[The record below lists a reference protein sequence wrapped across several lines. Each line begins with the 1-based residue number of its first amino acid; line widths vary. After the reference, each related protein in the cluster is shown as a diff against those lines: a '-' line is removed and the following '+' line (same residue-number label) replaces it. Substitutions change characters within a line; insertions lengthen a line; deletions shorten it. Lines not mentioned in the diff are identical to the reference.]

1 MAPTMLIG
9 MDVMKQLRVYI
20 ASKEKKL
27 YVTAA
32 TAPAGPAPA
41 AAPAAPATGN

>member
-9 MDVMKQLRVYI
+9 MDVLKQLRVYI

-32 TAPAGPAPA
+32 TAPAPAQAAPPAP
-41 AAPAAPATGN
+41 PPGN